1 MIRCPQCGAENPAG
15 ARFCNACGERLVVAA
30 PAEEVRK
37 TVTVVF
43 CDVTGSTAL
52 GERLDPEA
60 LRRVMSRYFASM
72 TEEIERHGG
81 TVEKFIGDAVMAVFG
96 IPTTH
101 EDDALRAVRAAAGM
115 QDALKLLNKELERDQ
130 GAALS
135 CRIGVHTGEVVA
147 GDASL
152 RQAMVTGDAVNVA
165 ARLEQGARPGEILIS
180 DATLRLVRDAVVVE
194 EVDPLEAKGKTEPV
208 PANRLVGVNEGAAGV
223 ARRLDSPMIGRVR
236 PLDQLMRAFD
246 EIEADRVC
254 HLFTVLGSAGVG
266 KSRLIQEAID
276 RIGDRATVVRGRC
289 ISYGE
294 GITYWPLVEIVR
306 SALGP
311 GGDEQPD
318 LRSAITRVLLP
329 DPAAEAIAA
338 RVAQLVGTTSDVS
351 IPAEEIAWAIRR
363 FFEVLAAERSLIV
376 VVDDLHW
383 AEPGLLDL
391 LDHVADLSRDA
402 AILLVCMARP
412 ELLDQRAD
420 WGGGKLHATTAAL
433 EPLSERESALLIENL
448 LGPDALDTSSRARI
462 LSAAEGNPLFVEE
475 TIAML
480 VDEGSLRSE
489 DGRWIAAEDLE
500 RVAVP
505 PTIQALLDARL
516 DRLGDADRATLGR
529 ASVIG
534 QVFYV
539 GAVAA
544 LSPQAERVG
553 VIGRMQ
559 QLVRRDLIRPDRS
572 DVVGEDAFRFRHGM
586 IRDAAYAML
595 PKEVRADLHERLAD
609 WLEGLPGGVDIDE
622 FVGYHLERAHALR
635 LELGPPDARTTWLGE
650 RAASFLSVSATNA
663 TARADL
669 RAAENLFGRAAAL
682 RGSDDIARAWDLIGL
697 GWARLN
703 LDRVGDAIEP
713 FATARA
719 IADRGTDERL
729 GAHAALG
736 EANAALFTAPE
747 GAAEAITNL
756 VDTVIPR
763 LTAMDDSRGLAIA
776 LYSRGYVYWQL
787 CQFEAARTDMHACIE
802 HARRAGDRSIEHTA
816 TIMGAMAGVLG
827 TATATQI
834 LAEADRVEQG
844 AATFPTLVPIALAAR
859 AHAQGMLGRFDEA
872 RALLGRATEVQF
884 ELQGYVPSG
893 FEEGLWRI
901 EMWAGNL
908 EAADRH
914 GQANHAAMLKFGD
927 VAHASTAAGE
937 RASTC
942 YLLGRFDEARRLAT
956 ECRDTGASD
965 DVYNQHLWRSV
976 EAAICAREGEV
987 ERADRLI
994 AEAIDWAERS
1004 DDLLDRAMTFEF
1016 QADISARL
1024 GRRDAAAAALAEAR
1038 SLSERKGATS
1048 IVDHLD
1054 RVATELDPA

>member
-1 MIRCPQCGAENPAG
+1 MIACPACGAENPAD
-15 ARFCNACGERLVVAA
+15 ARFCNACGERLAVSA
-30 PAEEVRK
+30 PAGEVRK

-52 GERLDPEA
+52 GERLDPET

-72 TEEIERHGG
+72 AETIERHGG

-115 QDALKLLNKELERDQ
+115 QDALRLLNKELERDQ
-130 GAALS
+130 GAALT

-147 GDASL
+147 GDATL

-165 ARLEQGARPGEILIS
+165 ARLEQGAPPGEILIS

-194 EVDPLEAKGKTEPV
+194 KVDPLEAKGKTEPV
-208 PANRLVGVNEGAAGV
+208 PAHRLVGVHEGAAGV
-223 ARRLDSPMIGRVR
+223 ARRLDSPMVGRER
-236 PLDQLMRAFD
+236 PLDQLTRAFD

-294 GITYWPLVEIVR
+294 GITYRPLMEIVR
-306 SALGP
+306 DALDP
-311 GGDEQPD
+311 GAQAQPD
-318 LRSAITRVLLP
+318 LSSAIATMLSP
-329 DPAAEAIAA
+329 DPAAGAIAA

-363 FFEVLAAERSLIV
+363 FFEVLASERPLLV

-391 LDHVADLSRDA
+391 LDRVADLSRDA
-402 AILLVCMARP
+402 PILLVCMARP

-433 EPLSERESALLIENL
+433 EPLSERESASLIDNL
-448 LGPDALDTSSRARI
+448 LGTDALDTAVRARI
-462 LSAAEGNPLFVEE
+462 LAAAEGNPLFVEE

-480 VDEGSLRSE
+480 VDEGALRSE
-489 DGRWIAAEDLE
+489 GGRWVAAEDLE
-500 RVAVP
+500 EVAVP

-516 DRLGDADRATLGR
+516 DRLDEPDRAALGR
-529 ASVIG
+529 ASVVG

-544 LSPQAERVG
+544 LSPQTERDG
-553 VIGRMQ
+553 VMGRMQ

-572 DVVGEDAFRFRHGM
+572 DVVGEEAFRFRHGT

-595 PKEVRADLHERLAD
+595 PKEVRADLHERLAG
-609 WLEGLPGGVDIDE
+609 WLEGLPDLVDADE
-622 FVGYHLERAHALR
+622 FVGYHLERAHALL
-635 LELGPPDARTTWLGE
+635 LELGPPDARTAALGE
-650 RAASFLSVSATNA
+650 RAASHLSASATNA

-682 RGSDDIARAWDLIGL
+682 RGSDTADRAWDLIGL
-697 GWARLN
+697 GWARLD

-719 IADRGTDERL
+719 IADEQTDERL
-729 GAHAALG
+729 AIHAALVQ
-736 EANAALFTAPE
+736 AYAALLVAPE
-747 GAAEAITNL
+747 GAAEALTDL
-756 VDTVIPR
+756 VGAVLPR
-763 LTAMDDSRGLAIA
+763 LTAMDDQRGLAIA
-776 LYSRGYVYWQL
+776 LFSRGYVSWQG
-787 CQFEAARTDMHACIE
+787 CRFEAARTDMHACVE
-802 HARRAGDRSIEHTA
+802 HARLAGDRTIELTA
-816 TIMGAMAGVLG
+816 TITGAMAGVLG
-827 TATATQI
+827 TATAVEI
-834 LAEADRVEQG
+834 LEEADRAELE
-844 AATFPTLVPIALAAR
+844 AATFPTLLPMTLAVR
-859 AHAQGMLGRFDEA
+859 AHAEGMLGRFDEA
-872 RALLGRATEVQF
+872 RALVARATEIQLD
-884 ELQGYVPSG
+884 LQGFVPSG
-893 FEEGLWRI
+893 IGEGSWRI
-901 EMWAGNL
+901 EMWAGDL
-908 EAADRH
+908 DAADRH
-914 GQANHAAMLKFGD
+914 GQEDHALMLQRGD
-927 VAHASTAAGE
+927 IAHASTAAGE
-937 RASTC
+937 RALTC
-942 YLLGRFDEARRLAT
+942 YQLGRLDEARRLAT

-965 DVYNQHLWRSV
+965 DVYNQYLWRGV
-976 EAAICAREGEV
+976 EAAISAREGEV
-987 ERADRLI
+987 DRADRLI
-994 AEAIDWAERS
+994 AEAIEWVERS
-1004 DDLLDRAMTFEF
+1004 DALLDRAMILELK
-1016 QADISARL
+1016 ADLSARL
-1024 GRRDAAAAALAEAR
+1024 GRREAAATALAEAR
-1038 SLSERKGATS
+1038 ALADRKGATA
-1048 IVDHLD
+1048 IVQHLD
-1054 RVATELDPA
+1054 RVATELDLA